1 MSSIVKWKI
10 YCNTEA
16 EYITGY
22 LDDIEGTPTV
32 CFHNNEHT
40 IDTTKS
46 VVQEKIYTNHIQAL
60 KKWKIYCDT
69 EETYVYGYTDHAD
82 TPTDCFNNNTHIVS
96 RHPEL
101 LCKIE
106 NNIQKIQEE
115 LVKTGGNLQLESHTF
130 DIPAS
135 GTTGEI
141 TEYGLSFPH
150 PVNLLSFTICPTI
163 DNIGD
168 SVTADVGHHT
178 TIGALTEDVSIGISG
193 GITGFGV
200 SQTVIDNLYIG
211 YLVTLTTGVTS
222 CEMGRCIMIDPKNN
236 KISTEFSSTV
246 DFLASS
252 PTYVQQTVQ
261 MVRQLYF
268 PGSTVPLHLGDD
280 KIGASYI
287 PANTVGRVLYKNN
300 SGTAK
305 QTTFYIE
312 YLY

>member
-1 MSSIVKWKI
+1 MSSIIKWKI

-16 EYITGY
+16 AYITGF
-22 LDDIEGTPTV
+22 LDDTEGTPSV

-40 IDTTKS
+40 IDKS
-46 VVQEKIYTNHIQAL
+46 KSIIQEKINTNHTQSL

-69 EETYVYGYTDHAD
+69 ENIDTFGYTNNVD
-82 TPTDCFNNNTHIVS
+82 TPTYCFNNHTHIVS
-96 RHPEL
+96 THPEL
-101 LCKIE
+101 LCEIN
-106 NNIQKIQEE
+106 NNIYKVQEE
-115 LVKTGGNLQLESHTF
+115 NTRTGGNLQLESHTF

-135 GTTGEI
+135 GITGEI
-141 TEYGLSFPH
+141 TEYSLSFPH

-163 DNIGD
+163 HNIGD
-168 SVTADVGHHT
+168 SLSADVGHHT
-178 TIGALTEDVSIGISG
+178 IIGALTEDVSIGVSG
-193 GITGFGV
+193 GVTGFGV
-200 SQTVIDNLYIG
+200 SEDVIDNLNIG
-211 YLVTLTTGVTS
+211 YLVTLSTGVTS

-236 KISTEFSSTV
+236 KISTEFSSTI
-246 DFLASS
+246 DFSASS

-261 MVRQLYF
+261 MVRRLYF

-287 PANTVGRVLYKNN
+287 PSNTVGRVLYKNN

-305 QTTFYIE
+305 NSTFYIE